1 MSDLQN
7 PLGNPLEPQPEKK
20 QSASYSKLS
29 SGHIKKEL
37 GKLPTHLVIIGI
49 CLIWVIPTFG
59 LLVTSFR
66 PVQAINTSGWWTVLS
81 TPPGQQAYQQSCES
95 CHGPDGKALPAADLS
110 DPTLVEKYPR
120 SLQLLAMLRQPING
134 QPHMQDT
141 PLPSA
146 QQAADITGYLD
157 TLAGITKQ
165 AKFTLNNYIDAI
177 MGYRGTSTYREAC
190 ATGTQPTDINC
201 NLSDLLNPRGMGRAF
216 INSLIVTIPATI
228 LPILFAAFA
237 GYAFSWMEF
246 KGRMGLFAIL
256 VGLQVVPLQM
266 TLVPISKLYAQLGLN
281 GTFLGVWLFHTGFG
295 LPYAIYLMRNFLGSL
310 PRDLFESAYLDG
322 ASHWTAFSKLVI
334 PLAMPAIASLGIFQF
349 LWVWNDLLVAL
360 VFLGGT
366 NPVMTYQISNM
377 VTSLGAGWQLLTAAA
392 FLSML
397 LPMIVFFSLQR
408 YFVRG
413 MLAGAV
419 KG

>member
-1 MSDLQN
+1 MNGLPSRDRIN
-7 PLGNPLEPQPEKK
+7 
-20 QSASYSKLS
+20 AF
-29 SGHIKKEL
+29 L
-37 GKLPTHLVIIGI
+37 GKIPTHFAIISLV
-49 CLIWVIPTFG
+49 LIWIVPTIG
-59 LLVTSFR
+59 LLVTSLR
-66 PVQAINTSGWWTVLS
+66 PVQEVSRTGWWTVFS
-81 TPPGQQAYQQSCES
+81 PPRGAEDYDQFCAS
-95 CHGPDGKALPAADLS
+95 CHGADGKEIPTADLT
-110 DPTLVEKYPR
+110 DPGLVEQFPR
-120 SLQLLAMLRQPING
+120 SLQMLAMLRQDIDG
-134 QPHMQDT
+134 KPHMGDI

-146 QQAADITGYLD
+146 QQAADISAYLQRIS
-157 TLAGITKQ
+157 GIE
-165 AKFTLNNYIDAI
+165 APPRFTINNYVDALV
-177 MGYRGTSTYREAC
+177 GYRGTNTYLKDC
-190 ATGTQPTDINC
+190 ATGNQPVDINC

-216 INSLIVTIPATI
+216 VNSLIVTIPATI

-237 GYAFSWMEF
+237 GYAFAWLDF
-246 KGRMGLFAIL
+246 RGRYWLFAIL

-266 TLVPISKLYAQLGLN
+266 TLVPISRLYAQAGLN

-310 PRDLFESAYLDG
+310 PRDLFESTYLDG
-322 ASHWTAFSKLVI
+322 ASHWTAFYRLVI

-366 NPVMTYQISNM
+366 TPVMTYQISNM
-377 VTSLGAGWQLLTAAA
+377 VTSLGAGWQLLTASA

-397 LPMIVFFSLQR
+397 LPMVVFFSLQR

>member
-1 MSDLQN
+1 MNRDKINKFFSQV
-7 PLGNPLEPQPEKK
+7 
-20 QSASYSKLS
+20 
-29 SGHIKKEL
+29 
-37 GKLPTHLVIIGI
+37 PTHVIII
-49 CLIWVIPTFG
+49 LTLIIWIVPTFG
-59 LLVTSFR
+59 LLITSLR
-66 PVQAINTSGWWTVLS
+66 PVQDINSTGWWTIFSPKPLAS
-81 TPPGQQAYQQSCES
+81 GSYTQYCAA
-95 CHGPDGKALPAADLS
+95 CHGDDGKKIPQADLTDQNLLS
-110 DPTLVEKYPR
+110 KYPR
-120 SLQLLAMLRQPING
+120 SLQLMALLQQNING
-134 QPHMQDT
+134 QPHMGNI

-146 QQAADITGYLD
+146 QEAADISSYLRNQGQK
-157 TLAGITKQ
+157 TSR
-165 AKFTLNNYIDAI
+165 FTLSNYIDAI
-177 MGYRGTSTYREAC
+177 VGYRGTRSYAQDC
-190 ATGTQPTDINC
+190 ANQKQSVDLHC
-201 NLSDLLNPRGMGRAF
+201 NASDLLNPRGMGRAF
-216 INSLIVTIPATI
+216 INSLLVTLPATI

-237 GYAFSWMEF
+237 GYAFAWLDF
-246 KGRMGLFAIL
+246 KGRFLLFALL

-266 TLVPISKLYAQLGLN
+266 TLVPISRLYAQLGLN

-310 PRDLFESAYLDG
+310 PNDLFEAAYIDG
-322 ASHWTAFSKLVI
+322 ATHWTVFYQLVL

-366 NPVMTYQISNM
+366 TPVMTYQISNM
-377 VTSLGAGWQLLTAAA
+377 VTSLGAGWHLLTAAA

>member
-1 MSDLQN
+1 MNRDRINRL
-7 PLGNPLEPQPEKK
+7 LG
-20 QSASYSKLS
+20 A
-29 SGHIKKEL
+29 
-37 GKLPTHLVIIGI
+37 LPTHSLVILTV
-49 CLIWVIPTFG
+49 LIWIIPTIG
-59 LLVTSFR
+59 LMVTSFR
-66 PVQAINTSGWWTVLS
+66 PLQDINTTGWWTVLS
-81 TPPGQQAYQQSCES
+81 SRSGSPSYAKYCAS
-95 CHGPDGKALPAADLS
+95 CHGADGRKLPAADLTNPDTIAPVS
-110 DPTLVEKYPR
+110 R
-120 SLQLLAMLRQPING
+120 SLQLLADMRKPING
-134 QPHMQDT
+134 QPHMGSI
-141 PLPSA
+141 PLPSE
-146 QQAADITGYLD
+146 QEAADIAAYLK
-157 TLAGITKQ
+157 APEA
-165 AKFTLNNYIDAI
+165 AKAHSPFTLDNYVDALV
-177 MGYRGTSTYREAC
+177 GYRGVNTYTADC
-190 ATGTQPTDINC
+190 KAGTQATDLHC
-201 NLSDLLNPRGMGRAF
+201 NITDLLNPRGMGRAF
-216 INSLIVTIPATI
+216 INSLIVTVPATF

-237 GYAFSWMEF
+237 GYAFAWF
-246 KGRMGLFAIL
+246 DFRGRFVLFAIL

-266 TLVPISKLYAQLGLN
+266 TLVPISRVYASLHLN

-322 ASHWTAFSKLVI
+322 ASHWTVFRNLVI
-334 PLAMPAIASLGIFQF
+334 PLSMPAIASLGIFQF

-366 NPVMTYQISNM
+366 TPVMTYQISNM

-397 LPMIVFFSLQR
+397 LPMLVFFSLQR